1 MFSLELSKSGKP
13 HILYDNFKYRESYSL
28 KNGEVVWRCLGKTCS
43 ATIKTDESKKE
54 LITVNAKHTGHH
66 PVTMRSLSTPQRN
79 ISPPSAS
86 LAAELGTST
95 PRVSSPAAEP
105 GTSTPRVSSP
115 AAEPG
120 TSTPR
125 VSSPAAEPGT
135 STPRVSSPAAEPGKS
150 TSRAPS
156 PAPAAP
162 CDVDPSSPAA
172 IPLVVS
178 EWEIENSKLKK
189 ELELLKED
197 RKKILNHSIESDTR
211 LLQFTDQ
218 VFVAGSRQRHLTR
231 DQAVQCESVGCLDSR
246 CAENRNLLASLRT
259 TIEVLEAEVAALRA
273 EKKTCECFKEGD
285 GEWTIQKNRKLYIKL
300 QNRYHLLP
308 EEKNTI
314 PSRSKTINK
323 KIEKQ
328 EVNKNIKSNS
338 KNINKA
344 KKKQHAR
351 RKNNNRVK
359 TSQLQSDNMG
369 SRKTLDFSSVVIEG
383 DSHARGLA
391 ALLQQRVDRRTSV
404 TGICKLGAVTSASP
418 PPSRS
423 CCVIL
428 AGTNDIAAGESQTI
442 FRDLEQRILTRTGP
456 ASVLLATVPHRH
468 DLPAR
473 HPVNQQTRLVNNY
486 MEELCV
492 RHKRLHLLNFNS
504 ISRRWFTGHGMHLGP
519 EGKCL
524 LTELI
529 LDHLASLSARARIG
543 LQPRVPPT
551 QPAPSSNTLP
561 ATPAETPPPPPPL
574 VSSPP
579 PRVTC
584 FQLDSYADCLKDN
597 IDHQHHMLNLFF

>member
-13 HILYDNFKYRESYSL
+13 HILYDNFKYTESYSL

-86 LAAELGTST
+86 PAAEPGTSTPRVSSPAAEPGTSTPRVSSPAAEPGTSTPRVSSPSAEPGTSIPRVSSPAAEPGTST

-150 TSRAPS
+150 TPRALS

-172 IPLVVS
+172 IPLVMS

-197 RKKILNHSIESDTR
+197 QKKILNHSIESDTR

-231 DQAVQCESVGCLDSR
+231 DQAVQCESIGCLDSR

-285 GEWTIQKNRKLYIKL
+285 GEWTIQKNRKLA
-300 QNRYHLLP
+300 H
-308 EEKNTI
+308 
-314 PSRSKTINK
+314 KT
-323 KIEKQ
+323 
-328 EVNKNIKSNS
+328 
-338 KNINKA
+338 A
-344 KKKQHAR
+344 KPLSF
-351 RKNNNRVK
+351 
-359 TSQLQSDNMG
+359 TS
-369 SRKTLDFSSVVIEG
+369 
-383 DSHARGLA
+383 
-391 ALLQQRVDRRTSV
+391 
-404 TGICKLGAVTSASP
+404 
-418 PPSRS
+418 
-423 CCVIL
+423 
-428 AGTNDIAAGESQTI
+428 
-442 FRDLEQRILTRTGP
+442 
-456 ASVLLATVPHRH
+456 
-468 DLPAR
+468 
-473 HPVNQQTRLVNNY
+473 
-486 MEELCV
+486 
-492 RHKRLHLLNFNS
+492 
-504 ISRRWFTGHGMHLGP
+504 
-519 EGKCL
+519 
-524 LTELI
+524 
-529 LDHLASLSARARIG
+529 
-543 LQPRVPPT
+543 
-551 QPAPSSNTLP
+551 
-561 ATPAETPPPPPPL
+561 
-574 VSSPP
+574 
-579 PRVTC
+579 
-584 FQLDSYADCLKDN
+584 
-597 IDHQHHMLNLFF
+597 

>member
-1 MFSLELSKSGKP
+1 MS
-13 HILYDNFKYRESYSL
+13 
-28 KNGEVVWRCLGKTCS
+28 
-43 ATIKTDESKKE
+43 
-54 LITVNAKHTGHH
+54 
-66 PVTMRSLSTPQRN
+66 
-79 ISPPSAS
+79 
-86 LAAELGTST
+86 
-95 PRVSSPAAEP
+95 
-105 GTSTPRVSSP
+105 
-115 AAEPG
+115 
-120 TSTPR
+120 
-125 VSSPAAEPGT
+125 
-135 STPRVSSPAAEPGKS
+135 
-150 TSRAPS
+150 
-156 PAPAAP
+156 
-162 CDVDPSSPAA
+162 
-172 IPLVVS
+172 
-178 EWEIENSKLKK
+178 
-189 ELELLKED
+189 
-197 RKKILNHSIESDTR
+197 
-211 LLQFTDQ
+211 
-218 VFVAGSRQRHLTR
+218 VAGSRQRHLTR
-231 DQAVQCESVGCLDSR
+231 DQAVQCESIGCLDSR

-285 GEWTIQKNRKLYIKL
+285 GEWTIQKNRKLHIKL

-404 TGICKLGAVTSASP
+404 TGICKPGAKLGAVTSASP

-524 LTELI
+524 LAELI

-543 LQPRVPPT
+543 LQPGVPPT

-584 FQLDSYADCLKDN
+584 FQLDSYADVCLKDN